1 MNAAKVLQQSAVTS
15 AISGTEVRKERH
27 GTASFCCASA
37 SSASLSSADWILEVY
52 LSSRLREFDL
62 LCGSLQSFLAFSSGE
77 ILGCVSGVSKTSS
90 HQKAN
95 QAKVMAPVA

>member
-37 SSASLSSADWILEVY
+37 SASLSSADWILEVY
-52 LSSRLREFDL
+52 LSSRLRELDL
-62 LCGSLQSFLAFSSGE
+62 LCESFQTFLAFSSGE